1 MVIIIL
7 YEFNVSEVM
16 KKIVE
21 NGPQDASKKNMKALI
36 ATISASSSS
45 SSSSSK
51 SKKKLALV
59 TGTTDGIGKHTAR
72 RLVEQNIDVIVHGR
86 TQERIDK
93 AVEEISK
100 ASSDK
105 GKVVGAILSDLSTL
119 EGVENLFDKVSKD
132 VVEKEGRKLDIVV
145 QNAGVFLP
153 ERKVNE
159 RKIELTFQINVLAP
173 YMLNCLLWNKNSMD
187 TNARILNVASI
198 SQTSGVQLDDLTF
211 EKQWSDHWSYSHSK
225 TCMKSVS
232 FEMYLRMMKNSETVR
247 TILTCD
253 PGTVNTKMLLAGWG
267 PCGVQVYDAND
278 QFELVTNDKFTL
290 PQNNGG
296 YFVNRRLSQE
306 AKSSPETR
314 LVWETCKRETGV
326 TFEFDV

>member
-1 MVIIIL
+1 
-7 YEFNVSEVM
+7 M
-16 KKIVE
+16 KKIVK
-21 NGPQDASKKNMKALI
+21 NCFNKNMKALI

-45 SSSSSK
+45 SSSSSSSTK

-105 GKVVGAILSDLSTL
+105 GKGVGAILSDLSTL
-119 EGVENLFDKVSKD
+119 EGVENLFVKVSID

>member
-1 MVIIIL
+1 M
-7 YEFNVSEVM
+7 
-16 KKIVE
+16 
-21 NGPQDASKKNMKALI
+21 
-36 ATISASSSS
+36 
-45 SSSSSK
+45 
-51 SKKKLALV
+51 
-59 TGTTDGIGKHTAR
+59 
-72 RLVEQNIDVIVHGR
+72 EQKIDVIVHGR
-86 TQERIDK
+86 TRERIEK
-93 AVEEISK
+93 AVEEINEVTGGGK
-100 ASSDK
+100 GDG

-232 FEMYLRMMKNSETVR
+232 FEMYLRMMKN
-247 TILTCD
+247 
-253 PGTVNTKMLLAGWG
+253 
-267 PCGVQVYDAND
+267 
-278 QFELVTNDKFTL
+278 
-290 PQNNGG
+290 
-296 YFVNRRLSQE
+296 LS
-306 AKSSPETR
+306 
-314 LVWETCKRETGV
+314 LIHI
-326 TFEFDV
+326 

>member
-1 MVIIIL
+1 M
-7 YEFNVSEVM
+7 
-16 KKIVE
+16 
-21 NGPQDASKKNMKALI
+21 
-36 ATISASSSS
+36 
-45 SSSSSK
+45 
-51 SKKKLALV
+51 
-59 TGTTDGIGKHTAR
+59 
-72 RLVEQNIDVIVHGR
+72 EQNIDVIVHGR

-100 ASSDK
+100 ASADK

-198 SQTSGVQLDDLTF
+198 SQTSGVQVDDLTF

-232 FEMYLRMMKNSETVR
+232 FEMYLRMMKNSENVR

-296 YFVNRRLSQE
+296 YFVNQRLSQE

>member
-1 MVIIIL
+1 M
-7 YEFNVSEVM
+7 FS
-16 KKIVE
+16 
-21 NGPQDASKKNMKALI
+21 
-36 ATISASSSS
+36 ISASASASVP
-45 SSSSSK
+45 
-51 SKKKLALV
+51 KKKLALV

-72 RLVEQNIDVIVHGR
+72 RLVEQKIDVIVHGR
-86 TQERIDK
+86 TRERIEK
-93 AVEEISK
+93 AVEEINEVTGGGK
-100 ASSDK
+100 GDG

-119 EGVENLFDKVSKD
+119 EGVENLFESLHRDA
-132 VVEKEGRKLDIVV
+132 VEKENRKLDIVV

-153 ERKVNE
+153 ERKTND

-173 YMLNCLLWNKNSMD
+173 YMLNALLWNND
-187 TNARILNVASI
+187 ALDEDARILNVASI
-198 SQTSGVQLDDLTF
+198 SQTSGIQLDDLTF

-225 TCMKSVS
+225 TCMKSLS
-232 FEMYLRMMKNSETVR
+232 FEMYLRMMKKSEIQR

-267 PCGVQVYDAND
+267 ACGIQVYEAND

-326 TFEFDV
+326 SFEFDI